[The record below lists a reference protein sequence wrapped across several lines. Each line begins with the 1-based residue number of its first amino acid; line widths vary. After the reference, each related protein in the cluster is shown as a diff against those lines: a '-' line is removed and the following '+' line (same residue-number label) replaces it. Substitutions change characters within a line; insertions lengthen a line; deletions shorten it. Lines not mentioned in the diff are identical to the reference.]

1 MIARFFSRLK
11 LSWDGFLAHLF
22 LASSF
27 SFNFTNWYYL
37 IMPVPQAETAS
48 KISILLFAKEDGCS
62 RSYTKCLRAQLGSGY
77 KW

>member
-48 KISILLFAKEDGCS
+48 KISILLLAKEDGCS
-62 RSYTKCLRAQLGSGY
+62 RSVHQVFKGPAGLRL
-77 KW
+77 